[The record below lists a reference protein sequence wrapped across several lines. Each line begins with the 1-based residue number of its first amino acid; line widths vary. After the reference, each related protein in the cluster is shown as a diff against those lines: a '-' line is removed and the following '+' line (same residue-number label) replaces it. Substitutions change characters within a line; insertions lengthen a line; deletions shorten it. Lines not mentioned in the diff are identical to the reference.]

1 MTLIDRTRAKK
12 PAAGNKTGALI
23 AGLVF
28 AATALSPSANAS
40 VTPYSVDPIDHDFR
54 AGHPFRVFVDF
65 EKGRTGRATRT
76 DGEDVYIRNRLAR
89 ILPPNIVLV
98 PRRRDADMAVQAQ
111 LVDYTLSFHITDV
124 DRRNKKYKKRYRYT
138 PGQCG
143 VHKRATYTRVTEKG
157 VAVADYQLTVQMRG
171 IGTYNDAV
179 RIHAA
184 ESYRYGQ
191 DLQALTNCG
200 VVPSNNY
207 PNSTVA
213 RLFSQAGGHY
223 RETLAHE
230 IHTENLRNLSGTLA
244 RTINARADQ
253 FYASLAAHY
262 TVTRSTA
269 PYRADVYDFDD
280 IDPAPRRRGSR
291 ERPQWVDGRD
301 W

>member
-1 MTLIDRTRAKK
+1 MTLIDRTHQKN
-12 PAAGNKTGALI
+12 PADRKRLTVLI

-28 AATALSPSANAS
+28 AATALSPTANAY
-40 VTPYSVDPIDHDFR
+40 TTAYAVDPIDHDFR
-54 AGHPFRVFVDF
+54 AGHPFRVFVDV
-65 EKGRTGRATRT
+65 EKGRTGRANRSDAE
-76 DGEDVYIRNRLAR
+76 DGYIRNRLAR

-98 PRRRDADMAVQAQ
+98 PSRRDADMAVQAR
-111 LVDYTLSFHITDV
+111 LLDYDLSFHITDV

-143 VHKRATYTRVTEKG
+143 LHKRATYTRVTEKG
-157 VAVADYQLTVQMRG
+157 VAIADYQLTYQMRG
-171 IGTYNDAV
+171 IGTYGDTV

-200 VVPSNNY
+200 VAPSTNY
-207 PNSTVA
+207 PNSTIA

-223 RETLAHE
+223 RATLAHE
-230 IHTENLRNLSGTLA
+230 IHTESLRNLSVTLA

-253 FYASLAAHY
+253 FYASLAARY
-262 TVTRSTA
+262 TVAHSA
-269 PYRADVYDFDD
+269 SPYRADVYDFDYVD
-280 IDPAPRRRGSR
+280 RAPRRRASSWADGS
-291 ERPQWVDGRD
+291 D